1 MIGEMLEFL
10 LANLHLGAD
19 RTLLG
24 QLLLRAAEPGRPL
37 RVLAPDGHLARPLRA
52 AGCEV
57 VDGVGLGDRPADA
70 VCAALQGGDLVQS
83 LSGWAAEVR
92 PGGLVLL
99 VSRRGRPR
107 RQALCAAFLHAG
119 LAEPVQRTAGVAVVT
134 TGRVARPPLSA

>member
-1 MIGEMLEFL
+1 MFGGMLDFL
-10 LANLHLGAD
+10 VQNLHLGAD

-24 QLLLRAAEPGRPL
+24 KLLSRAAEPGRPL

-57 VDGVGLGDRPADA
+57 IEDGGPADA
-70 VCAALQGGDLVQS
+70 LCAALQPGDLVS
-83 LSGWAAEVR
+83 DLSAFAEQVR
-92 PGGLVLL
+92 PGGLVLV

-107 RQALCAAFLHAG
+107 RQALCAVFLHAG

-134 TGRVARPPLSA
+134 TGRVGPRPPLHS